1 MIVRLGNHEFDHVVY
16 DAEGD
21 VLYLSRG
28 EPAPAKMT
36 LPSLEGHAVRLDAT
50 DAIIGITVVGAKW
63 WTERDG
69 RITVTIPDSTCIPE
83 RLETSAEELAPAFAG

>member
-1 MIVRLGNHEFDHVVY
+1 MIVRLGNHAFDHVVY

-21 VLYLSRG
+21 VLYLSHG

-36 LPSLEGHAVRLDAT
+36 LPSQEGHAVRLNDA

-63 WTERDG
+63 WAERDG
-69 RITVTIPDSTCIPE
+69 RITVTLPDSGCIPE
-83 RLETSAEELAPAFAG
+83 RLETSAEDLAPAFAA